1 MSFLPFYVKVS
12 FLYEWI
18 MIIGSSGVFLMTSSM
33 KLKISNL
40 ESVPEFFLLLFNL
53 NDRDIVISQGILVT
67 NWTWWPMQN
76 LS

>member
-40 ESVPEFFLLLFNL
+40 ESVPEFFF
-53 NDRDIVISQGILVT
+53 IVV
-67 NWTWWPMQN
+67 
-76 LS
+76 